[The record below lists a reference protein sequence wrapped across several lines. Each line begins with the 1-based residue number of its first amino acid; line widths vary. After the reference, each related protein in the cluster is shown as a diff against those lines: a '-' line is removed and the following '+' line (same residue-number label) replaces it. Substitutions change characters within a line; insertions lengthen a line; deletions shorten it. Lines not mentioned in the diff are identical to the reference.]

1 MQLLSLS
8 SSQRVAARSIL
19 AILGAAMLVSAC
31 SRPAPPEEPVRSV
44 KVITVGL
51 GAFESG
57 QEYAGEV
64 RARVESRLGFR
75 VAGKITKRTV
85 EVGQRVKAGQLL
97 AQLDPRDYQLAADAG
112 RAQVVS
118 ATTQRDLA
126 AADLTRYR
134 ALKDQNFI
142 SGAEL
147 ERREA
152 TLKAAQATLEQAQAQ
167 LAGQGNQTGYTQLL
181 ADVSGVV
188 TAVEAEAGQV
198 VAAGTPVV
206 RIAQDG
212 PRDVVFAVPEDKLAR
227 VPVGSAVTVRSWT
240 GGPSLRGT
248 VRELAASAD
257 PVTRTFPVKVTLSE
271 KDAGEALP
279 LGATAYVVPQ
289 AVAQLAAG
297 VIKLPTSAL
306 RQEGKGSAVWVLD
319 TASMTVR
326 SQPVQIATA
335 DGNEAV
341 IASGLQ
347 PGQKVVSAGVHVL
360 SPGQKVT
367 IYKPNGPDPS
377 AEQSSNAMKSGASAP
392 VAPVAPTPAS
402 APAASSS
409 APATRLGAHE
419 ARTSRKILQR
429 LALGAGA

>member
-85 EVGQRVKAGQLL
+85 EVGQRVMAGQLL

-289 AVAQLAAG
+289 AVAQLAGG

-319 TASMTVR
+319 TATMTVR
-326 SQPVQIATA
+326 SQPVEIATA

-409 APATRLGAHE
+409 APATR
-419 ARTSRKILQR
+419 
-429 LALGAGA
+429 

>member
-97 AQLDPRDYQLAADAG
+97 AQLDPGDYQLAADAG

-289 AVAQLAAG
+289 AVAQLAGG

-392 VAPVAPTPAS
+392 VAPAAPTPAS

-409 APATRLGAHE
+409 APATR
-419 ARTSRKILQR
+419 
-429 LALGAGA
+429 

>member
-8 SSQRVAARSIL
+8 SLQRVAARSIL

-44 KVITVGL
+44 KVVTVGL

-409 APATRLGAHE
+409 APATR
-419 ARTSRKILQR
+419 
-429 LALGAGA
+429 

>member
-188 TAVEAEAGQV
+188 MAVEAEAGQV

-289 AVAQLAAG
+289 AVAQLAGG

-367 IYKPNGPDPS
+367 IYKPNGADPS

-409 APATRLGAHE
+409 APATR
-419 ARTSRKILQR
+419 
-429 LALGAGA
+429 

>member
-188 TAVEAEAGQV
+188 MAVEAEAGQV

-289 AVAQLAAG
+289 AVAQLAGG

-326 SQPVQIATA
+326 SQPVEIATA

-367 IYKPNGPDPS
+367 IYRPNGPDPS

-392 VAPVAPTPAS
+392 AAPVAPTSAS

-409 APATRLGAHE
+409 APATR
-419 ARTSRKILQR
+419 
-429 LALGAGA
+429 